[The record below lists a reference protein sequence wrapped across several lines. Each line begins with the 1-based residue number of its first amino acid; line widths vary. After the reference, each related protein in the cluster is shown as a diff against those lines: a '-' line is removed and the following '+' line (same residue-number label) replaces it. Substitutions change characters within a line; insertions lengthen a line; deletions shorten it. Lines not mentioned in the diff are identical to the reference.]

1 MSENVSAHLTCAIK
15 TEIIELAQFLKLA
28 DLCQT
33 GGEAKFAVQNGDVML
48 NGEVETRRSRKLHP
62 GDRVTYQGKTVEV
75 VAG

>member
-1 MSENVSAHLTCAIK
+1 MSDSASAHQTCAIK

-33 GGEAKFAVQNGDVML
+33 GGEAKFAIQNGAVLL

-62 GDRVTYQGKTVEV
+62 GDLVSYQGKTAQV